1 MSDFKNKLIEK
12 YTEYFILNN
21 PSYNK
26 DDQATTDFCN
36 EKLEQ
41 YYVPYINY
49 IENKRKMSK
58 DKEVELENLKANT
71 SVSYRERLFK
81 IGFLCSMSIFSERPS
96 LKTYTDELKGFDEI
110 RFYFD
115 VNEFQ
120 NSIIPFLDFE
130 IEINFIELIQILE
143 QNREVNLI
151 NVMLSTIN
159 IERMELKKDI
169 INLKDKKSYNA
180 QNPRAKKENEIE
192 FENLI
197 KNIKYTH
204 TKSEEEVTESIFKEL
219 KSDVKSKTGMENLEK
234 ILNQIINPQKGTS
247 VFSKS
252 IFFNSIQAYIY
263 LLFDNDQNGIKRKEK
278 FDAQNNKRKEDE
290 YDGDYKRYYNK
301 RIDSLIFK
309 K

>member
-21 PSYNK
+21 PSNKK

-36 EKLEQ
+36 EKIEQ

-49 IENKRKMSK
+49 IETKRKMSK
-58 DKEVELENLKANT
+58 DKEVELENIKANT

-130 IEINFIELIQILE
+130 IEINFIELIQI
-143 QNREVNLI
+143 
-151 NVMLSTIN
+151 
-159 IERMELKKDI
+159 
-169 INLKDKKSYNA
+169 
-180 QNPRAKKENEIE
+180 
-192 FENLI
+192 
-197 KNIKYTH
+197 
-204 TKSEEEVTESIFKEL
+204 
-219 KSDVKSKTGMENLEK
+219 
-234 ILNQIINPQKGTS
+234 
-247 VFSKS
+247 
-252 IFFNSIQAYIY
+252 
-263 LLFDNDQNGIKRKEK
+263 
-278 FDAQNNKRKEDE
+278 NNKTLF
-290 YDGDYKRYYNK
+290 
-301 RIDSLIFK
+301 I
-309 K
+309 